1 MLRNERSSFRQT
13 VDLPVQ
19 VDVRGIRLPMNA
31 TIVDISVSGCRL
43 RSWVALERGVTV
55 AFDWPRPALKLRL
68 AGSIVA
74 RRPCAEGGAFEYGLT
89 FTGLLPSESDA
100 LQREILEAQRREA
113 FNRAQRE
120 ADMHTAQAGTS
131 NRRTAYR
138 ANVEFPLEVTYV
150 DRPEKP
156 IPVTASD
163 ISAGGLR
170 ISSQREFAANDEIV
184 VRFRLPGH
192 VLRVYPEKIEDEI
205 VMTPFG
211 PRRRSR
217 NQRRPF
223 EEMRIRSRIASRL
236 ADVDGMPAYGVA
248 FVEVEAYTREEIA
261 RFIHAVQ
268 LGELRARSS
277 ERR

>member
-19 VDVRGIRLPMNA
+19 IDVRGIRLPVNA

-43 RSWVALERGVTV
+43 RSWIALERGVTV
-55 AFDWPRPALKLRL
+55 AFDWPRPTLRLRL

-74 RRPCAEGGAFEYGLT
+74 RRPSAQGEAFEYGVT
-89 FTGLLPSESDA
+89 FTGLLPSEADA
-100 LQREILEAQRREA
+100 MQREILEAQRREA

-120 ADMHTAQAGTS
+120 AEMRAAQPGTS

-138 ANVEFPLEVTYV
+138 ANVAFPLEITYV

-156 IPVTASD
+156 IEVTASD

-170 ISSQREFAANDEIV
+170 ISSDREFVPADEIV
-184 VRFRLPGH
+184 VRFRLPEH
-192 VLRVYPEKIEDEI
+192 VLRVYPATVEDET

-211 PRRRSR
+211 PRRRSHNR
-217 NQRRPF
+217 RRPF
-223 EEMRIRSRIASRL
+223 EEMRVRSRIASRL

-248 FVEVEAYTREEIA
+248 FVELDAYTREEIA

-268 LGELRARSS
+268 LGELRARAA

>member
-1 MLRNERSSFRQT
+1 MLRNERSSYRQT
-13 VDLPVQ
+13 VDLPVH
-19 VDVRGIRLPMNA
+19 VDVRGIRLPVNA
-31 TIVDISVSGCRL
+31 TIVDISVTGCRL
-43 RSWVALERGVTV
+43 RSWIALERGATV
-55 AFDWPRPALKLRL
+55 AFDWPRPTLKLRL
-68 AGSIVA
+68 AGSIAA
-74 RRPCAEGGAFEYGLT
+74 RRPSSEGEAFEYGVT

-120 ADMHTAQAGTS
+120 AEMRTAPSSS

-138 ANVEFPLEVTYV
+138 ANIEFPLEVTYAE
-150 DRPEKP
+150 RAGKP
-156 IPVTASD
+156 IEVRACD

-170 ISSQREFAANDEIV
+170 IIGDREFQAGDEIV
-184 VRFRLPGH
+184 VRFRLPHH
-192 VLRVYPEKIEDEI
+192 VLGVFPEKIEDEI

-211 PRRRSR
+211 ERRRSR

-223 EEMRIRSRIASRL
+223 EEMRIVSRVASRL
-236 ADVDGMPAYGVA
+236 EDVDGVPAYGVA
-248 FVEVEAYTREEIA
+248 FIEVDAYTREEIA

-277 ERR
+277 ARR